1 MNNEI
6 NNSRLSQLF
15 TMLAMHGNDPFI
27 HYAIAME
34 YSKEQNHVEAC
45 NWLQKTLAI
54 DPQYLAAYYHLAQAY
69 IYQEQTDTALLVL
82 EKGILLAKERK
93 DQKSLAE
100 LQNSKM
106 NLELED

>member
-6 NNSRLSQLF
+6 NNSRLAQLF
-15 TMLAMHGNDPFI
+15 KMLALQADDAFI

-34 YSKEQNHVEAC
+34 FNKEHNYLKAC
-45 NWLQKTLAI
+45 EWLESTLQL
-54 DPQYLAAYYHLAQAY
+54 DPKYIAAYYHLAQMHIALH
-69 IYQEQTDTALLVL
+69 QKEQALVAL
-82 EKGILLAKERK
+82 EKGISTAKELK

-106 NLELED
+106 NIELED

>member
-15 TMLAMHGNDPFI
+15 KLLELQKDDAFI

-34 YSKEQNHVEAC
+34 CSKSQNLPETVE
-45 NWLQKTLAI
+45 WLLKTLQL
-54 DPQYLAAYYHLAQAY
+54 DSKYLAAYYHLAQAY
-69 IYQEQTDTALLVL
+69 IALHQIEEALHTL
-82 EKGILLAKERK
+82 QRGIILAKELK

-100 LQNSKM
+100 LQNTKM